1 MTEDTVDAVLR
12 RVGKELEALR
22 QRKGFLKS
30 PRSPKIRKVKPQFS
44 PNAITVLEKR
54 YLRKD
59 ECGNPIEV
67 PADMLW
73 RVAENIAEAE
83 LLYDK
88 TADVN
93 KTALQFYNLMASRD
107 FLPNSPT
114 LMNAGRELQ
123 QLAACFVLPVDDS
136 MESIFQA
143 VKDAALIH
151 KSGGGTGFSFSR
163 LRPKNDMVKTTKGIS
178 SGPISFMKVFNAAT
192 ETIKQGGTRR
202 GANMA
207 ILRVDHPDI
216 MEFITAKEDNTSLTN
231 FNLSVGIT
239 DAFMQA
245 LLKDKTYPLINPH
258 TKKAVTTLR
267 ARHVFKAIVDQ
278 AWRNGDPGIV
288 YLDHIN
294 ANNPTPSLGQ
304 IESTNPCGEQ
314 PLLPYEACNL
324 GSINLQKMLK
334 KCNDAWEI
342 DFTKIARTVHIAIRF
357 LDNVIDMSRYPLE
370 RVREMSLANRKVG
383 LGVMGFA
390 DLLFR
395 LNVPYDSD
403 EAISIAEKLMSFVQ
417 KEAVKASEKLADE
430 RGPFPNFHL
439 SIFNRPGLKPR
450 RNATLTTI
458 APTGT
463 ISIIAGCSSGIEPLF
478 AVCFYRKVLDD
489 QELIEVH
496 PIFEEVA
503 RQRSFYHDEL
513 IKRIAARGS
522 ICHIVELPED
532 VRRIFVV
539 SHDITPEWHIR
550 HQSAFQKYTDN
561 AVSKTVNF
569 PNAATREDIAEAYIK
584 AYIAG
589 CKGVT
594 VYRDGSRE
602 CQVLNIGLGGG
613 NGRLRVSLDD
623 QPHDSRDTCLTRR
636 RDTYQHLRSS
646 PARPSEQS
654 KLRIGCGKIS
664 VPVSGTDGRD
674 RAETTRRD
682 AATPLAPSRS
692 ARSASPRGASNS
704 ASPAT
709 DTQHAE
715 SPVYVP
721 VYFGLRKAQN
731 NHNHRA
737 NARKRGHSCPECGD
751 NLLSAEGCFTCPSCG
766 FSRCG

>member
-22 QRKGFLKS
+22 QRKGFLKNA
-30 PRSPKIRKVKPQFS
+30 RSPKIRKVAPQFS
-44 PNAITVLEKR
+44 PNATTVLEKR
-54 YLRKD
+54 YLKKD
-59 ECGNPIEV
+59 EFGNPIET
-67 PADMLW
+67 PADMLC
-73 RVAENIAEAE
+73 RVAENIAQAE

-88 TADVN
+88 TVDANRV
-93 KTALQFYNLMASRD
+93 ALQFYNMMAARD

-216 MEFITAKEDNTSLTN
+216 LEFISAKEDNKSLTN

-245 LLKDKTYPLINPH
+245 LFEDKTYQLVNPH
-258 TKKAVTTLR
+258 TKKTVRTLR
-267 ARHVFKAIVDQ
+267 AREVFKMIVDQ

-288 YLDHIN
+288 FLDRIN
-294 ANNPTPSLGQ
+294 AENPTPALGE

-314 PLLPYEACNL
+314 PLLAYEACNL
-324 GSINLQKMLK
+324 GSLNLQRMLK
-334 KCNDAWEI
+334 KRKGAWDI
-342 DFTKIARTVHIAIRF
+342 DFPKIARTTHLAVRF
-357 LDNVIDMSRYPLE
+357 LDNVIDMSRYPLD
-370 RVREMSLANRKVG
+370 RVREMSLGNRKIG

-395 LNVPYDSD
+395 LNVPYDSE
-403 EAISIAEKLMSFVQ
+403 EAIAIAEKMMNFVHN
-417 KEAVKASEKLADE
+417 EAVKASEKLAEE
-430 RGPFPNFHL
+430 RGPFPNFQS

-478 AVCFYRKVLDD
+478 AICFYRKVLDD

-503 RQRSFYHDEL
+503 RQRNFFSDDL
-513 IKRIAARGS
+513 MKRIAARGTIQQVS
-522 ICHIVELPED
+522 EIPDD
-532 VRRIFVV
+532 VRRVFVV
-539 SHDITPEWHIR
+539 SHDIAPEWHIR

-569 PNAATREDIAEAYIK
+569 PNGTTREDIAEVYIK

-594 VYRDGSRE
+594 VYRDGSRDQ
-602 CQVLNIGLGGG
+602 QVLNIGICGG
-613 NGRLRVSLDD
+613 NGKLKVSADRR
-623 QPHDSRDTCLTRR
+623 QPASR
-636 RDTYQHLRSS
+636 QSPPALRS
-646 PARPSEQS
+646 PVGIRQPERPP
-654 KLRIGCGKIS
+654 LRIGCGNMSI
-664 VPVSGTDGRD
+664 PIAGTHGEEHS
-674 RAETTRRD
+674 RAVRRE
-682 AATPLAPSRS
+682 AVGARKPSRDHS
-692 ARSASPRGASNS
+692 DAEHLDSPI
-704 ASPAT
+704 
-709 DTQHAE
+709 
-715 SPVYVP
+715 YVP
-721 VYFGLRKAQN
+721 ICVGLHKVN
-731 NHNHRA
+731 GNSNHRT
-737 NARKRGHSCPECGD
+737 NGRQARQQCPECGGK
-751 NLLSAEGCFTCPSCG
+751 LQSGEGCFTCPSCG